1 MSNFLYKSNFVLVD
15 SNDRDINKYPTH
27 SSFSFQFGQSNSSSV
42 QFGVP
47 NYKPHVKRKFT
58 EVEYVAIKRVIIPST
73 NDELPYLLL
82 KIPELGEA
90 IYGSN
95 DIISS
100 SFCYLTN
107 GVSKGNF
114 IIYEFENLNEESD
127 NQAMK
132 VLNPRAEI
140 SRLTFELTKP
150 NGDAVVF
157 TDSNANVVIELEIN
171 IIKKALDHN
180 NFIFQNS

>member
-1 MSNFLYKSNFVLVD
+1 MTDIIYKSNFILID

-27 SSFSFQFGQSNSSSV
+27 DSFSFQFGQSNQSKNS
-42 QFGVP
+42 
-47 NYKPHVKRKFT
+47 YKPHVKRKFT
-58 EVEYVAIKRVIIPST
+58 EVEYIAIKRVIIPAT
-73 NDELPYLLL
+73 NHELPYILL
-82 KIPELGEA
+82 KIPELGSA
-90 IYGSN
+90 LYGSN
-95 DIISS
+95 DVISS
-100 SFCYLTN
+100 SFCYLSN

-114 IIYEFENLNEESD
+114 IIYEFENLSEESD

-171 IIKKALDHN
+171 IIKKAFDHN